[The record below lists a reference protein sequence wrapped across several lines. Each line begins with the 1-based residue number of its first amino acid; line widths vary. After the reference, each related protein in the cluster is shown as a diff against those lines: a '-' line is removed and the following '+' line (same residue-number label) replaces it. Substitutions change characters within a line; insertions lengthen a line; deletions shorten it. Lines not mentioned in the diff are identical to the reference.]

1 MSLKKKGKLV
11 VLLGA
16 AVALAASLINDKKNN
31 EKNTEK

>member
-16 AVALAASLINDKKNN
+16 AAALVASLINDKKHN